1 MANGTNGNGETRQTV
16 AQLAKEVV
24 AQKTSIEVLRN
35 EVKSVANVNEKL
47 DNTIDKLTD
56 ISSSIKSML
65 AVHEEKLSK
74 NEEVDKAIFTLLENR
89 RKESENKFEDLHSR
103 LNKSVVN
110 LREEV
115 ELSEKRLMCEIKQLN
130 LNLGNR
136 VGMLE
141 KYRWM
146 IIGGAIIVGLWGPE
160 MIERGWLPWQN
171 SLTNM
176 IVYYIMFTYEWLHRF
191 RLYQ

>member
-1 MANGTNGNGETRQTV
+1 MANGTNGNGETRKTV

-115 ELSEKRLMCEIKQLN
+115 ELSES
-130 LNLGNR
+130 
-136 VGMLE
+136 
-141 KYRWM
+141 
-146 IIGGAIIVGLWGPE
+146 A
-160 MIERGWLPWQN
+160 
-171 SLTNM
+171 
-176 IVYYIMFTYEWLHRF
+176 
-191 RLYQ
+191 

>member
-1 MANGTNGNGETRQTV
+1 MANGTNGNGETRKTV

-89 RKESENKFEDLHSR
+89 RKESENKFEELHSR

-130 LNLGNR
+130 INLGDR
-136 VGMLE
+136 VGVLE

-146 IIGGAIIVGLWGPE
+146 IIGGAIIYC
-160 MIERGWLPWQN
+160 I
-171 SLTNM
+171 
-176 IVYYIMFTYEWLHRF
+176 I
-191 RLYQ
+191 

>member
-1 MANGTNGNGETRQTV
+1 MATTNGNGETRKTL
-16 AQLAKEVV
+16 AQLTKDVV
-24 AQKTSIEVLRN
+24 KQQTSIEVLRN
-35 EVKSVANVNEKL
+35 EVKSVANVNVKL

-74 NEEVDKAIFTLLENR
+74 NEDIDKAIFSLLENR
-89 RKESENKFEDLHSR
+89 RKESDNKFEDIHSR
-103 LNKSVVN
+103 LNKSVKD
-110 LREEV
+110 LRDEV

-136 VGMLE
+136 VGVLE

-160 MIERGWLPWQN
+160 MIDRGW
-171 SLTNM
+171 
-176 IVYYIMFTYEWLHRF
+176 FTWLN
-191 RLYQ
+191 

>member
-1 MANGTNGNGETRQTV
+1 MAITNGNGETRKTV
-16 AQLAKEVV
+16 AQLAKDVV
-24 AQKTSIEVLRN
+24 KQQTSIEVLRN
-35 EVKSVANVNEKL
+35 EVKSVANVNVKL

-74 NEEVDKAIFTLLENR
+74 NEDIDKAIFSLLENR
-89 RKESENKFEDLHSR
+89 RKESDNKFEDIHSR
-103 LNKSVVN
+103 LNKSVKD
-110 LREEV
+110 LRDEV

-130 LNLGNR
+130 VNLGNR

-160 MIERGWLPWQN
+160 MMERGW
-171 SLTNM
+171 
-176 IVYYIMFTYEWLHRF
+176 FTWLN
-191 RLYQ
+191 

>member
-1 MANGTNGNGETRQTV
+1 MVNMANGNGETRKTV
-16 AQLAKEVV
+16 AQIAKEVV
-24 AQKTSIEVLRN
+24 EQKTSIEVLRN
-35 EVKSVANVNEKL
+35 EIKSVANVNEKL
-47 DNTIDKLTD
+47 DNTIVKLTE

-74 NEEVDKAIFTLLENR
+74 NEDIDKAIFSLLENR
-89 RKESENKFEDLHSR
+89 RKESDNKFEDIHSR
-103 LNKSVVN
+103 LNKSVKD

-130 LNLGNR
+130 VNLGAR
-136 VGMLE
+136 VGVLE

-160 MIERGWLPWQN
+160 MIERGW
-171 SLTNM
+171 
-176 IVYYIMFTYEWLHRF
+176 FTWLN
-191 RLYQ
+191 